1 MVSLKQKRY
10 RGIPVEVFN
19 RATSKFCCFAIGV
32 LTFCFLPIAAQ
43 AQNDLRI
50 KDICRLKGQE
60 ENTLQG
66 LGLVVGLKG
75 TGDGDSKPMTKALAR
90 TMQLMGGQISTDLQ
104 GRLVEK
110 EIANAKNVALVFVEV
125 KIPASG
131 AQQGD
136 RLSCKVSAL
145 SAKSLE
151 GGNLMLTHLLGPRA
165 DSPTV
170 FALASGPIVIDSVKV
185 PTSGK
190 IVDGCKMELT
200 VANEFISANKISLI
214 VDPNHRSIAT
224 SQNIEDTINDYQGNM
239 DSSSV
244 SRNPSNA
251 YTKTE
256 NSKQAKAIDQATIEV
271 SIPGVYK
278 DRPVQ
283 FVSLV
288 LDLKLLNLQNQKRVY
303 IDEREGVLIIGEEV
317 GIAPVAI
324 SHKNLTISARGPAK
338 GSFVSVSSQDGTIA
352 RPTLKNLTDALN
364 LLAVPTAD
372 QISIIKAL
380 KKDGNLFGE
389 LIIE

>member
-1 MVSLKQKRY
+1 MEAMKFRTKTTLLVAMAL
-10 RGIPVEVFN
+10 F
-19 RATSKFCCFAIGV
+19 ATSFFQNA
-32 LTFCFLPIAAQ
+32 TQ

-75 TGDGDSKPMTKALAR
+75 TGDGGDIKPMVRALTR
-90 TMQLMGGQISTDLQ
+90 SMQLMGGQVSSDIQ
-104 GRLVEK
+104 GRLIEK
-110 EIANAKNVALVFVEV
+110 EMANAKNVALVFVEV
-125 KIPASG
+125 TIPPSG

-136 RLSCKVSAL
+136 KLSCKISAI

-165 DSPTV
+165 DRPVV
-170 FALASGPIVIDSVKV
+170 FALASGPIVIDGPKV

-190 IVDGCKMELT
+190 IIDGCKMELT

-214 VDPNHRSIAT
+214 VDPDHRSIST
-224 SQNIEDTINDYQGNM
+224 SQNIEDSINDYQ
-239 DSSSV
+239 SSIEGTSL
-244 SRNPSNA
+244 SNTANPYSKNA
-251 YTKTE
+251 NAKA
-256 NSKQAKAIDQATIEV
+256 AKAIDQATIEV
-271 SIPGVYK
+271 TIPSAYK
-278 DRPVQ
+278 DHPLQ

-288 LDLKLLNLQNQKRVY
+288 LDLKLLNLHNKKRVF
-303 IDEREGVLIIGEEV
+303 IDEREGVLIIGDDV
-317 GIAPVAI
+317 TIAPVAI
-324 SHKNLTISARGPAK
+324 SHKNLTISTRGAAAT
-338 GSFVSVSSQDGTIA
+338 GSFVSVSSQDGKTP

-364 LLAVPTAD
+364 VLAVPTAD

-380 KKDGNLFGE
+380 KKQGNLYGE